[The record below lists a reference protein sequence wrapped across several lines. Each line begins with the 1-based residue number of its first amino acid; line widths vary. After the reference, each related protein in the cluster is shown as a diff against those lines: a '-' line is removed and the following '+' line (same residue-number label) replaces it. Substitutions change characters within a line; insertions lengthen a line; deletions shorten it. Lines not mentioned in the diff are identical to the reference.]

1 MQGAALR
8 PLPFGARGVLASRH
22 SPPRSGNEPRPE
34 VPVRLSMP
42 FAYYARLSAARQRIY
57 RQSDAIE
64 TLAIPPGV
72 VAGPPAARVRA
83 GLAADARARV
93 QAAAQELLDALAKG
107 YRVPP
112 VRVRVLAKRPAD
124 GSGELHG
131 LYEPEDDGRLARV
144 TVWMRT
150 AARRDVVAYK
160 TFLRTLVHE
169 LCHHLDYE
177 LYKLPETFHTEGFY
191 KRESTL
197 VKALLQEE
205 EAAGE
210 AQRPLL

>member
-1 MQGAALR
+1 
-8 PLPFGARGVLASRH
+8 
-22 SPPRSGNEPRPE
+22 
-34 VPVRLSMP
+34 MP

-64 TLAIPPGV
+64 TLDLPPGV
-72 VAGPPAARVRA
+72 SAGARVARLRA
-83 GLAADARARV
+83 GLAQEDRAAV
-93 QAAAQELLDALAKG
+93 QAASQDLLDALVAG

-112 VRVRVLAKRPAD
+112 IRARVLARRPAD

-131 LYEPEDDGRLARV
+131 LYEPDDAGNPARI

-150 AARRDVVAYK
+150 AARKDVVAFK
-160 TFLRTLVHE
+160 TFLRTLIHE

-177 LYKLPETFHTEGFY
+177 LYKMPETFHTEGFY

-197 VKALLQEE
+197 VNALLCEE
-205 EAAGE
+205 STAGDL
-210 AQRPLL
+210 PG

>member
-1 MQGAALR
+1 ML
-8 PLPFGARGVLASRH
+8 
-22 SPPRSGNEPRPE
+22 
-34 VPVRLSMP
+34 

-64 TLAIPPGV
+64 TLELPQGV
-72 VAGPPAARVRA
+72 PAGVRVARLRSSLARDDRGA
-83 GLAADARARV
+83 V
-93 QAAAQELLDALAKG
+93 QAASQDLLDVLVAG

-112 VRVRVLAKRPAD
+112 IRARVLAQRPAD

-131 LYEPEDDGRLARV
+131 LYEPDDDTGKPARI

-150 AARRDVVAYK
+150 AARKDVVAFK
-160 TFLRTLVHE
+160 TFLRTLIHE

-177 LYKLPETFHTEGFY
+177 LYRMPETFHTEGFY

-197 VKALLQEE
+197 VNALLREE
-205 EAAGE
+205 STAGD
-210 AQRPLL
+210 LLG